1 MRQEGFTRIG
11 QTAATVTRKS
21 PPEAGSSAGQTAVAV
36 SPDATRVAAW
46 LARHSVADMDK
57 AAVLRASSL
66 GVGLEVRYEGR
77 YPSGPNGERLPSYQ
91 VAVSCD
97 IHGNKE
103 AREAALTDLLN
114 FQTPA
119 PQRAIEEWLAELS
132 VTTAS
137 RQKDGMEQALA
148 LGVYSSR
155 LGRYPADVVK
165 EALLV
170 KRWKWWPTWDE
181 LEGYCEAKASPRR
194 HMIAALQKPPHD
206 PAANRRPP
214 TQEERDRVQAMV
226 DEMFPSQSA
235 DDRKLAVDIALEG
248 NCMMDDA

>member
-1 MRQEGFTRIG
+1 
-11 QTAATVTRKS
+11 
-21 PPEAGSSAGQTAVAV
+21 
-36 SPDATRVAAW
+36 
-46 LARHSVADMDK
+46 MDK
-57 AAVLRASSL
+57 AAVSRASSHN
-66 GVGLEVRYEGR
+66 VGLEVRYEGR
-77 YPSGPNGERLPSYQ
+77 YPTGANGERLPSYQ

-97 IHGNKE
+97 IHGSKE
-103 AREAALTDLLN
+103 DREAALADLLN

-165 EALLV
+165 DALLV

-181 LEGYCEAKASPRR
+181 LAGYCEAKASPRR
-194 HMIAALQKPPHD
+194 HMIAALQKPAPD
-206 PAANRRPP
+206 PEEGRRPP
-214 TQEERDRVQAMV
+214 TQEERDRVQAMI
-226 DEMFPSQSA
+226 DEMFPIQSA
-235 DDRKLAVDIALEG
+235 DDRRRAVDIALEG
-248 NCMMDDA
+248 DCMSDDA